1 MANKSFVIQYVIKAR
16 EQYSKAAEKVAKSS
30 VVMNAAISK
39 SKASISKFS
48 TSSKIAISRLAIKAK
63 EDLGRVGR
71 TSKRTGEAFRRLKE
85 KIKDSMTSAK
95 GSFSKFAKSAKR
107 NGAIASAAITVPI
120 LLMAKSLKNAARDA
134 VETRSKFRTVF
145 KDVAAES
152 QKTADALATN
162 FGLAGTESRKL
173 LGDTGDLLS
182 GFGFTGKEALKLSNQ
197 VNELAVDLASFT
209 NFSGGAEGASAA
221 LTKALLGERESLKS
235 LGIAILDKDVKAK
248 ISEMVAKGSRFESER
263 QAVAYATLAIAV
275 EQSKNAIGDYAR
287 TSGDLANQERLT
299 AARVQDLKEQL
310 GRELLP
316 IALKITMAIREVT
329 EKFSAMNPEMKRAI
343 LIVAG
348 VVAIIG
354 PLLLLFAGIGLA
366 IPLITTGLAALGAVA
381 AVVFSP
387 IGLAVMALAA
397 GAFLIIKNWDKV
409 KEYFFKFGR
418 HMHAQLVQ
426 PIIDM
431 KNKVM
436 SIINA
441 IKNFDFS
448 AISFDDIKAQFF
460 GSETKPDLS
469 GGSKIDVGLN
479 VGLDKGL
486 VQKEAP
492 NVSTRRSRRGDVGFA
507 LAGA

>member
-1 MANKSFVIQYVIKAR
+1 VANKSFVIQYVIKAR
-16 EQYSKAAEKVAKSS
+16 EQYSEAARRVAKSS
-30 VVMNAAISK
+30 DEMRLSVDK
-39 SKASISKFS
+39 SKKSFAKFS
-48 TSSKIAISRLAIKAK
+48 A
-63 EDLGRVGR
+63 
-71 TSKRTGEAFRRLKE
+71 
-85 KIKDSMTSAK
+85 SAR
-95 GSFSKFAKSAKR
+95 KS
-107 NGAIASAAITVPI
+107 GAILTAAATVPI

-134 VETRSKFRTVF
+134 IETRSKFKTVF
-145 KDVAAES
+145 KDVAVEA
-152 QKTADALATN
+152 QKTATALAKN

-221 LTKALLGERESLKS
+221 LTKALLGERDSLVS
-235 LGIAILDKDVKAK
+235 LGIKILEKDLKTK
-248 ISEMVAKGSRFESER
+248 ISQMVSKGARFESER
-263 QAVAYATLAIAV
+263 QAQAMATLALAT

-287 TSGDLANQERLT
+287 TSHELANQERLT
-299 AARVQDLKEQL
+299 AARIQDLKEQM

-316 IALKITMAIREVT
+316 MALKLTKAIRGVVD
-329 EKFSAMNPEMKRAI
+329 SISSMSPEMRKAI
-343 LIVAG
+343 MVIAG
-348 VVAIIG
+348 IIAVVG
-354 PLLLLFAGIGLA
+354 PLLLLIGGIGLA
-366 IPLITTGLAALGAVA
+366 IPIITAGFAALAPVA
-381 AVVFSP
+381 AVAFGP
-387 IGLAVMALAA
+387 IGLAVMAIAA
-397 GAFLIIKNWDKV
+397 GALLVIKNWDKV
-409 KEYFFKFGR
+409 KAFFFSFGR
-418 HMHAQLVQ
+418 HLHAQLVQ

-460 GSETKPDLS
+460 GGETKPDLS